1 MPPAP
6 LVDPFG
12 RTIRYLRV
20 SVTPYCNF
28 RCLYC
33 QPDGPVLPEGPR
45 DELSPVEW
53 ERLVRPFARMGVEK
67 VRLTGGEPTL
77 RKDLPEIVRL
87 LAKMDGIDEV
97 TLSTH
102 AMHLAPMAADLA
114 RAGLSR
120 LNVSLDTLDPARF
133 REISGRG
140 ELSRVI
146 EGIDAALEAGMGP
159 IKLNMVPM
167 RGVNDDELGA
177 FLGFSARRGLR
188 LRLIELMPVGVTREI
203 FEERHI
209 PGVEILERLDEYGT
223 WTEIRRE
230 KAAGPAR
237 LFRRE
242 SDGLRVG
249 MIHPLGENF
258 CDTCNRLRLTHRGE
272 MRGCLF
278 GAENFALRHLLDGPD
293 WEGSLETAIRQ
304 ALLHKPEK
312 HRLEEGDDGE
322 LHSLARIGG

>member
-6 LVDPFG
+6 LIDPFG
-12 RTIRYLRV
+12 RSIRYLRI

-33 QPDGPVLPEGPR
+33 QPEGPILPEGPR
-45 DELSPVEW
+45 DELSPREL
-53 ERLVRPFARMGVEK
+53 EQLVTLFARMGVEK

-77 RKDLPEIVRL
+77 RKDLVEIVSRL
-87 LAKMDGIDEV
+87 STIEGMGEV

-102 AMHLAPMAADLA
+102 AMYLAPLAKDLA

-120 LNVSLDTLDPARF
+120 LNVSLDTLNADRF

-140 ELSRVI
+140 ELARVL
-146 EGIDAALEAGMGP
+146 EGIEAALSEGLGP

-167 RGVNDDELGA
+167 RGINDGEIGDFLELA
-177 FLGFSARRGLR
+177 ASRGLR
-188 LRLIELMPVGVTREI
+188 MRLIELMPVGVAREL
-203 FEERHI
+203 FEHRHI
-209 PGVEILERLDEYGT
+209 GGEEILGRLREHGE
-223 WTEIRRE
+223 WTELERGG
-230 KAAGPAR
+230 KDGPAR
-237 LFRRE
+237 SFKRK

-249 MIHPLGENF
+249 VIHPLGENF
-258 CDTCNRLRLTHRGE
+258 CASCNRVRITHRGE

-278 GAENFALRHLLDGPD
+278 GADNFAMRHLLGRPD
-293 WEGSLETAIRQ
+293 WETALESAIRA
-304 ALLHKPEK
+304 ALIHKPEK

-322 LHSLARIGG
+322 LHSLANIGG